1 MAKKTDI
8 LTDANDD
15 AVIRQQEDL
24 TPYLEANKQA
34 YNNSDSKWSD
44 RLFGNR
50 IASIPNIV
58 IDQLNKDGIMQG
70 FAIIDQKRFFKWL
83 NDPDNRFFRTKQGKL

>member
-8 LTDANDD
+8 LHDANDE

-24 TPYLEANKQA
+24 TPYIEANKEA
-34 YNNSDSKWSD
+34 YNNADSKWSNK
-44 RLFGNR
+44 LFGNR

-58 IDQLNKDGIMQG
+58 IDQLNKEGIMRG
-70 FAIIDQKRFFKWL
+70 FAVIDQPRFFKWL
-83 NDPDNRFFRTKQGKL
+83 NDPDNRFFRTKPGKL

>member
-1 MAKKTDI
+1 MKKTTI

-15 AVIRQQEDL
+15 AVIKQEEDL
-24 TPYLEANKQA
+24 TPYIEQNKKE
-34 YNNSDSKWSD
+34 YNESTSNWSSNP
-44 RLFGNR
+44 LGNK

-70 FAIIDQKRFFKWL
+70 FQIIDQRRFFKWL

>member
-8 LTDANDD
+8 LHDANDE

-24 TPYLEANKQA
+24 TPYIEANKEA
-34 YNNSDSKWSD
+34 YNSADSKWSNK
-44 RLFGNR
+44 LFGNR

-70 FAIIDQKRFFKWL
+70 FQVIDQKRFFNWL
-83 NDPDNRFFRTKQGKL
+83 NDPDNRFFRTKPGKL